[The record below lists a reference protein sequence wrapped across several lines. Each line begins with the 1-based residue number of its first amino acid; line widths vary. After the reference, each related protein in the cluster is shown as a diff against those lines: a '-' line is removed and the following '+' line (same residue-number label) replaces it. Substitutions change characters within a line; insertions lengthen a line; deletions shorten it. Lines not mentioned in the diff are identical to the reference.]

1 MKMNQKLSWVLM
13 LGATVL
19 FSQCKNAD
27 NPEPEDPNELITTVR
42 LHFTQQGTTTPVSFA
57 WRDPDGEGG
66 NPPTQFDAIT
76 LKANTTYTLEIEL
89 LDESKTPIEEIT
101 QEIEE
106 KKEEHLFVF
115 TTSPTGLL
123 TYTYGDQDARGL
135 PVGLTGTTRTGNAGT
150 GTFKVQLRH
159 QAPVGGVAV
168 KDGTPGPGSDDV
180 NLTFNL
186 TVQ

>member
-1 MKMNQKLSWVLM
+1 MKMNQKLTWVLM

-19 FSQCKNAD
+19 LSQCKNAD

-42 LHFTQQGTTTPVSFA
+42 LHFTEQGTTTPVTFT

-76 LKANTTYTLEIEL
+76 LKANTTYTLTVGL
-89 LDESKTPIEEIT
+89 LDESKTPAEDIT
-101 QEIEE
+101 EEIEE
-106 KKEEHLFVF
+106 KKDEHLFVY
-115 TTSPTGLL
+115 TASPASLL
-123 TYTYGDQDARGL
+123 TYTYGDRDGRNL
-135 PVGLTGTTRTGNAGT
+135 PVGLTGTARTGNAGT

-159 QAPVGGVAV
+159 QSPVGGVAV

-180 NLTFNL
+180 NLDFTL